1 MLWQSVVG
9 KLWFTIL
16 LLVTV
21 VLTILM
27 VMLLRFFETFN
38 LEEAEARL
46 SNYATMVTST
56 YEAHREESSPY
67 RYLENMSESLAVD
80 IVIVEEGQKRWS
92 TKRYRAQERQL
103 NVTDAWARKVL
114 EDGETVVTEVHT
126 STAATDDADI
136 MLAGVP
142 LGEKAPAQSGI
153 FLYQPLAAVEAAS
166 QETKQIIYFSAA
178 IALILT
184 TVFAFFLSTRI
195 TAPLRKMRQAALE
208 VAQGK
213 FHTKVPIL
221 THDEIGQLAIA
232 FNRMRRELNYNMMAL
247 NQEKEQLAHIL
258 LSMAD
263 GVITLD
269 RRGEILLTNPPA
281 ERMLSVLFYEEQT
294 TMNDKQTLP
303 AILMPLFRHVVS
315 AETEQLMEQNVQ
327 GRSMALLMAPLYEKE
342 TVRGAVAVIRD
353 VTEER
358 RHDKLRKDF
367 IANVSHEL
375 RTPISMLQG
384 YSEAMI
390 DGVMETEGERQEAA
404 QIIYDESLRMGRL
417 VHDLLDLARME
428 ADHIT
433 LNKETVE
440 INIYLEKVVRKF
452 VSYAK
457 ERGVHVFLTG
467 VVSGR
472 KMDIDP
478 DRIEQVLTNLIHNAI
493 RHTRA
498 GGSVEVRYE
507 WDHLRDRIS
516 VIDTGTGIPE
526 EDLPYVFERFYKA
539 DKARTRD
546 QGGTGL
552 GLAIAKHLVE
562 AHGGEISV
570 QSKVS
575 EGTVFYFTLPRNQ
588 AEDDTYV

>member
-114 EDGETVVTEVHT
+114 EYGETVVTEVHT

-142 LGEKAPAQSGI
+142 LGETAPAQSGI

-294 TMNDKQTLP
+294 TMNDKQALP

-327 GRSMALLMAPLYEKE
+327 GRSMAILMAPLYEKE